1 MTLPHACCILVI
13 MSNDECEAQTYA
25 WNWFVL
31 HSGQR
36 LQMVNFWL
44 VSVAFLAA
52 AFVQARASHLNAVA
66 LGVAITGMVAS
77 LSFLRLDVRTRQLV
91 RVAENALRS
100 LEEKRTAGGLDQTFE
115 LVKRSH
121 EGRHSFLDSYRVI
134 IQSLQL
140 LVAFMFFFAAIYS
153 IVSI

>member
-1 MTLPHACCILVI
+1 
-13 MSNDECEAQTYA
+13 MSNDEREAQTYA

-52 AFVQARASHLNAVA
+52 AFVQARASHLSAVA
-66 LGVAITGMVAS
+66 LGVSITGMVAS
-77 LSFLRLDVRTRQLV
+77 LSFMRLDVRTRQLV

-115 LVKRSH
+115 LVKWSH

-140 LVAFMFFFAAIYS
+140 LVAFMFFLAAIYS